1 MEGEKK
7 TLLEEKKD
15 IDLMMAKLANS
26 KDIQSYKNKIMKSI
40 EESNKRIFGP
50 NKKDKK
56 SYLLLTRTYYL
67 KEFEKIDKIIQNEEL
82 INENNVLTDELY
94 LQLLSYLNLLLSFE
108 DLYINDDDNY
118 RSLQL
123 QSKIINIIKKFVL
136 KKIGKD

>member
-7 TLLEEKKD
+7 TLLEEKKE

-40 EESNKRIFGP
+40 EESNKRIFGT

>member
-15 IDLMMAKLANS
+15 IELMMAKLANS
-26 KDIQSYKNKIMKSI
+26 NDIQSYKNKIMKSI
-40 EESNKRIFGP
+40 EENNKRIFGT

>member
-40 EESNKRIFGP
+40 EESNKRIFGT

-123 QSKIINIIKKFVL
+123 QSKIINIIKKYVL

>member
-1 MEGEKK
+1 
-7 TLLEEKKD
+7 
-15 IDLMMAKLANS
+15 
-26 KDIQSYKNKIMKSI
+26 
-40 EESNKRIFGP
+40 
-50 NKKDKK
+50 
-56 SYLLLTRTYYL
+56 LTRTYYL

>member
-40 EESNKRIFGP
+40 EESNKRIFGT